1 MSPVLE
7 RVSRPCPCC
16 GGQHADPVFD
26 NTMAPIGGLDM
37 SYQVGRCPACGFLY
51 ASELPPGERYARYY
65 GSLSKYDQVA
75 TPAAIPE
82 VDRIRVRA
90 VVEMCRTHLSAQ
102 AAVADLGCGVGHL
115 LHGFGEAGWGEL
127 HGLDPAPGAPERAH
141 SLFGLDGVRC
151 GLLADAPTLLP
162 LDHIDLVC
170 LTGVLEH
177 LWSLREDLAGL
188 IRHLRP
194 GTLILVEVPAL
205 ERFVK
210 APFEPFGE
218 FSLEHIQYF
227 SAASLTRL
235 FAGLGA
241 DCVESALLE
250 LPAGTTD
257 SLLGLFRTGG
267 SPAAA
272 GEPVTD
278 GALMADYLHQS
289 SIRWDAALDRIA
301 AASTPWILYGA
312 GSHSAR
318 LLPALATRG
327 LDAGIAGIVDGN
339 ANLHGQTLGRWTIAP
354 PAILAE
360 HPVTPV
366 LISSFRAQNA
376 IHAALDKRFPNP
388 LTLPYPAGDTQ

>member
-1 MSPVLE
+1 MSNSHGQ
-7 RVSRPCPCC
+7 VSRPCPCC
-16 GGQHADPVFD
+16 GGQRADAVFD

-37 SYQVGRCPACGFLY
+37 SYRVSRCTDCGFLY

-90 VVEMCRTHLSAQ
+90 VVEMCRPHLSAQ
-102 AAVADLGCGVGHL
+102 APVADLGCGVGHL
-115 LHGFGEAGWGEL
+115 LHGFGEAGWAEL
-127 HGLDPAPGAPERAH
+127 HGLDPAPGAPERAR

-151 GLLADAPTLLP
+151 GLLADAPALLP
-162 LDHIDLVC
+162 LERIRLVC

-194 GTLILVEVPAL
+194 GTLILIEVPAL
-205 ERFVK
+205 ERFAK

-267 SPAAA
+267 TTTAI
-272 GEPVTD
+272 GEPVAD
-278 GALMADYLHQS
+278 GALMADYLHRS
-289 SIRWDAALDRIA
+289 SARWNAALERIA
-301 AASTPWILYGA
+301 ATPAPWILYGA

-318 LLPALATRG
+318 LLPALAARG
-327 LDAGIAGIVDGN
+327 LDAVIAAIADGN

-354 PAILAE
+354 PTILAE
-360 HPVTPV
+360 HPATPV
-366 LISSFRAQNA
+366 LVSSFRAQNA
-376 IHAALDKRFPNP
+376 IHAALASRFPNP
-388 LTLPYPAGDTQ
+388 LVLPYPAGDTQ